1 MFKTEYKYSD
11 VTEKIIGCA
20 MKVHSWFGPGFPE
33 IIYQRSLLIELEK
46 AGLKCKAEVDKDVY
60 YEEVFVGKRKLN
72 VIVEQSVLVELKAL
86 SELDNS
92 CYNQILNCLRVFK
105 SSIAS
110 QFWCTKLAI
119 QKVCTLIREII

>member
-60 YEEVFVGKRKLN
+60 YEEVFVGKRKLD
-72 VIVEQSVLVELKAL
+72 VIVEESVLVELKAL

-92 CYNQILNCLRVFK
+92 CYNQILNYLRVFK
-105 SSIAS
+105 MEVALLLNFGAPSL
-110 QFWCTKLAI
+110 QFKRFVL
-119 QKVCTLIREII
+119 

>member
-1 MFKTEYKYSD
+1 
-11 VTEKIIGCA
+11 

-60 YEEVFVGKRKLN
+60 YEEVFVGKRKLD
-72 VIVEQSVLVELKAL
+72 VIVEEIVLVELKAL

-92 CYNQILNCLRVFK
+92 CYNQILNYLRVFK
-105 SSIAS
+105 MEVALLLNFGAPSL
-110 QFWCTKLAI
+110 QFKRFVL
-119 QKVCTLIREII
+119 

>member
-11 VTEKIIGCA
+11 VTKKIIGCA

-60 YEEVFVGKRKLN
+60 YEEVFVSKRKLD
-72 VIVEQSVLVELKAL
+72 VIVEESVLVELKAL

-92 CYNQILNCLRVFK
+92 CYNQILNYLRVFK
-105 SSIAS
+105 MEVALLLNFGAPSL
-110 QFWCTKLAI
+110 QFKRFVL
-119 QKVCTLIREII
+119 